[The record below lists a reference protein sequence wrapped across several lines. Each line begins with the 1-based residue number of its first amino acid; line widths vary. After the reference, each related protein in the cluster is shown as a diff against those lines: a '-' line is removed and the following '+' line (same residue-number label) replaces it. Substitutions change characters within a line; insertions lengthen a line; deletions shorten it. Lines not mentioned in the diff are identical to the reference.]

1 MISLKLISETES
13 CIDDLV
19 DSSKD
24 NIHYAKN
31 SIKAIKRTLSKL
43 DNDADKVSLENDLI
57 EYEKFIELHSKI
69 LDLLYQSNPGHDAII
84 GICDCII
91 NAELNKFYYNYGL
104 GVLSSLVNNNRHGIS
119 ELYFRDELYLSS
131 LVSILNYSLSDI
143 MNIDSK
149 NCSNTYNINKV
160 VNIIKKNH
168 NIDDIDMDKA
178 TYVVDI
184 YNIIDTMILWF
195 NDKNNNINQ

>member
-1 MISLKLISETES
+1 MISLKAIDEIEK
-13 CIDDLV
+13 CIDDV
-19 DSSKD
+19 IDSCKT

-31 SIKAIKRTLSKL
+31 TIKSIKRELSKS
-43 DNDADKVSLENDLI
+43 DNDKASLENDNLF
-57 EYEKFIELHSKI
+57 EYGKFIEFQSKI
-69 LDLLYQSNPGHDAII
+69 LDSLYQSNPGHDAII
-84 GICDCII
+84 GICNCII
-91 NAELNKFYYNYGL
+91 DAELDKFYYNYGL